1 MAPLGGRGRNSQRM
15 WKKRWKNGSFRVE
28 LLLCVLLR
36 IRMDRMFI
44 HFSKSIYFKTSFLH
58 VSQWISSVESKPM
71 VGNAFTNSCPDWKD
85 GTYEIFKDWA
95 VRQFGVKEL
104 ESDDEAEVPV
114 HMQKAKDIAFKRSK
128 KTGYILPSMSNFRTT
143 RQKQRVIR
151 GFIGAVYSM
160 RFN

>member
-1 MAPLGGRGRNSQRM
+1 
-15 WKKRWKNGSFRVE
+15 
-28 LLLCVLLR
+28 
-36 IRMDRMFI
+36 MDRMFI

-128 KTGYILPSMSNFRTT
+128 KTGHILPSLSNFRPT

-151 GFIGAVYSM
+151 GLIGAVYSM
-160 RFN
+160 